1 MAEQKRTIIKRIKA
15 IIKEHGEFTTA
26 EINAESSP
34 CVSSKKGRNELCESF
49 SFDGVEVIT
58 YDNNDNEIDTE
69 TVDYES
75 LSKDIIEEIYILAE
89 QYEAECLQDE
99 DRQGK

>member
-1 MAEQKRTIIKRIKA
+1 
-15 IIKEHGEFTTA
+15 
-26 EINAESSP
+26 
-34 CVSSKKGRNELCESF
+34 LCESF

>member
-34 CVSSKKGRNELCESF
+34 CVPSNKGRNELCESF